1 MGRECRSRQAG
12 AAQLLQ
18 AIADP
23 SAAYV
28 GSASGG
34 DMTVDVVPDSATGEL
49 RGLTGRL
56 TIDRSPEGE
65 HSYAFT
71 YELG

>member
-1 MGRECRSRQAG
+1 
-12 AAQLLQ
+12 
-18 AIADP
+18 
-23 SAAYV
+23 
-28 GSASGG
+28 
-34 DMTVDVVPDSATGEL
+34 MTVDVVPDSATGEL

-71 YELG
+71 YELA